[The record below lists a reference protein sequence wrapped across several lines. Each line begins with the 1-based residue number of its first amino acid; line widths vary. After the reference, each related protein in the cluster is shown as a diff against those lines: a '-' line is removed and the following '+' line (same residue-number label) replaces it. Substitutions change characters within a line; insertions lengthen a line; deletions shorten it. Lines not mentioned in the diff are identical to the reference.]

1 MVLLATPVFCKF
13 TDFGYIDKC
22 QRTLAF
28 GIFSFYI
35 CSLNC
40 FCQIKM
46 CDKIL
51 IIGSFFVLLFNT
63 TFGKSKADSLLL
75 ALDKTLTME
84 TKFDEQKEQNINN
97 LKQELAVTSIES
109 IHDIYLRLY
118 KEYEAYIFDSA
129 MVYAQKHLK
138 ISEIENNIYWIN
150 ECKMQLARMYST
162 FARFQDALNLM
173 HSIDT
178 TNLHPETLG
187 AYYNSFAE
195 IYNYSAEYNSN
206 GDLKKYLSLKDAY
219 RDSAIMVLPRGTYGY
234 DINYGRRCI
243 EENRLKEAEN
253 ILLPYL
259 STIQTNT
266 RDYAILTSIIAYLY
280 EAQGDV
286 EQQKYFLI
294 LSAIADVEASVKEN
308 TSLSY
313 LAFLLFNEGDM
324 TRANRYIKKSME
336 DANFYNSRLRNVQ
349 VSKVLPIIDTA
360 YQIERES
367 HQKNQRTAIFII
379 AFLLVILSGIVF
391 FLILQMKRL
400 AKTRREV
407 VEANKE
413 LQKVNTYLSETNQI
427 KEEYIGRFL
436 NQCSIYIDKMEK
448 YRKHLNKK
456 ATVHNLEELFT
467 AIKSTQFINDEL
479 KEFYHNFDST
489 FLNLFPDFVEQFN
502 QLLPEEDRVAPKTDA
517 SLTAELRIFALIR
530 LGITDSAKIAD
541 FLRYSITT
549 IYNYRSKYRN
559 KTHVP
564 KDKFEE
570 IIMKIGTINK
580 PIQKRK
586 NH

>member
-1 MVLLATPVFCKF
+1 MCRKILFI
-13 TDFGYIDKC
+13 G
-22 QRTLAF
+22 
-28 GIFSFYI
+28 GIF
-35 CSLNC
+35 
-40 FCQIKM
+40 
-46 CDKIL
+46 
-51 IIGSFFVLLFNT
+51 LLFFHVAT
-63 TFGKSKADSLLL
+63 GKNKADSLLL
-75 ALDKTLTME
+75 VLDKNITSGK
-84 TKFDEQKEQNINN
+84 KFDEGKDHNINR
-97 LKQELAVTSIES
+97 LKQELAAAAPAS
-109 IHDIYLRLY
+109 IHDLYFRLY

-129 MVYAQKHLK
+129 MVYAQKHLD
-138 ISEIENNIYWIN
+138 ISEIENDIYWIN

-162 FARFQDALNLM
+162 FARFQEALDLM
-173 HSIDT
+173 RSIDKT
-178 TNLHPETLG
+178 SLNPEQLG

-195 IYNYSAEYNSN
+195 IYNYIAEYNSG
-206 GDLKKYLSLKDAY
+206 GDLQEYLSLKDDY
-219 RDSAIMVLPRGTYGY
+219 RDSAIMVLPRNTYGY

-243 EENRLKEAEN
+243 EKNRFQEAEN

-286 EQQKYFLI
+286 ARQKDFLA

-308 TSLSY
+308 TSMSY
-313 LAFLLFNEGDM
+313 LAFLLFNEGDI
-324 TRANRYIKKSME
+324 TRANRYIKKSMD
-336 DANFYNSRLRNVQ
+336 DANFYNARLRNVQ

-360 YQIERES
+360 YQIERERN
-367 HQKNQRTAIFII
+367 QKNQRTAIFII
-379 AFLLVILSGIVF
+379 GILLLILSGIVF

-400 AKTRREV
+400 AKARREV

-413 LQKVNTYLSETNQI
+413 LKKVNTYLSETNQI

-436 NQCSIYIDKMEK
+436 NQCSVYIDKMEK
-448 YRKHLNKK
+448 YRKHLSKK
-456 ATVHNLEELFT
+456 ASAHNLEELFT
-467 AIKSTQFINDEL
+467 TIKSTQFIDDEL

-502 QLLPEEDRVAPKTDA
+502 QLLPEEDWVASKTGA
-517 SLTAELRIFALIR
+517 GLTAELRIFALIR
-530 LGITDSAKIAD
+530 LGITDSAKIAG

-564 KDKFEE
+564 KEKFEE

-580 PIQKRK
+580 SGSAEIDLQR
-586 NH
+586 